1 MKNKTKK
8 KNKNLFKNKNFWLII
23 CSIALLYFIGGI
35 VYVNLDRDSGN
46 VKNNK
51 NVDKGISIKGFDYIL
66 YEDDIDIYKDEFKKL
81 KKNLESSNK
90 NYTEYAESI
99 SKMFVMDLYSLE
111 AKKNMYDVGGVQFV
125 YPDIRNNYKLN
136 VTNTLYKYMK
146 DNSDGKREQDLPMV
160 KSVSIKNEDET
171 KYKIGEEEFSGYKI
185 NLDIEYV
192 KYLEYDKSAEII
204 LVKKDKYL
212 YIVEKIESL

>member
-1 MKNKTKK
+1 MKNKNKK
-8 KNKNLFKNKNFWLII
+8 KNKNLFKNKKFWLII
-23 CSIALLYFIGGI
+23 SSIALLYFIGGI
-35 VYVNLDRDSGN
+35 VYINLDRDSGN

-51 NVDKGISIKGFDYIL
+51 NLDKGISIKGFDYIL

-81 KKNLESSNK
+81 KKNLESSNI

-99 SKMFVMDLYSLE
+99 SKMFVMDLYSLKV
-111 AKKNMYDVGGVQFV
+111 KKNMYDVGGVQFV
-125 YPDIRNNYKLN
+125 YPDIRDNYKLN

-171 KYKIGEEEFSGYKI
+171 KYKIGEEEFDGYKI

-192 KYLEYDKSAEII
+192 KDLEYDKSAEII

-212 YIVEKIESL
+212 YIVEKN

>member
-1 MKNKTKK
+1 MENKNKK
-8 KNKNLFKNKNFWLII
+8 KNKNLFKNKKFWLII

-35 VYVNLDRDSGN
+35 VYVNLDRGN
-46 VKNNK
+46 ISVKNNN
-51 NVDKGISIKGFDYIL
+51 NVDKGISVKGFDYIL

-81 KKNLESSNK
+81 KKNLESSNI

-125 YPDIRNNYKLN
+125 YPDIRDNYKLN

-160 KSVSIKNEDET
+160 KSVNIKNEDET
-171 KYKIGEEEFSGYKI
+171 KYKIGEEEFDGYKI

-192 KYLEYDKSAEII
+192 KDLEYDKSAEII

-212 YIVEKIESL
+212 YIVEKN

>member
-1 MKNKTKK
+1 MKNKNKK
-8 KNKNLFKNKNFWLII
+8 KNKNLFKNKKFWLII

-35 VYVNLDRDSGN
+35 VYINLDRNSSS

-66 YEDDIDIYKDEFKKL
+66 YEDDIDIYKNEFKKL
-81 KKNLESSNK
+81 KKNLESSNI

-125 YPDIRNNYKLN
+125 YPDIRDNYKLN
-136 VTNTLYKYMK
+136 VSNTLYKYMK

-171 KYKIGEEEFSGYKI
+171 KYKIGEEEFDGYKI

-192 KYLEYDKSAEII
+192 KDLEYDKSAEII

-212 YIVEKIESL
+212 YIVEKN

>member
-1 MKNKTKK
+1 MKSKNKK
-8 KNKNLFKNKNFWLII
+8 KNKNLFKNKKFWLII
-23 CSIALLYFIGGI
+23 SSIALLYFIGGI
-35 VYVNLDRDSGN
+35 VFINLDRDSCN
-46 VKNNK
+46 LNYNK
-51 NVDKGISIKGFDYIL
+51 NLDKVIYIKGFDYIL
-66 YEDDIDIYKDEFKKL
+66 YEDDIDIYKDEFKRW
-81 KKNLESSNK
+81 KKNLESSNI

-125 YPDIRNNYKLN
+125 YPDIRDNYKLN
-136 VTNTLYKYMK
+136 VSNTLYKYMK

-171 KYKIGEEEFSGYKI
+171 KYKIGEEEFDGYKI

-192 KYLEYDKSAEII
+192 KDLEYDKSAEII

-212 YIVEKIESL
+212 YIVEKN

>member
-1 MKNKTKK
+1 MKNKNKK
-8 KNKNLFKNKNFWLII
+8 KNKNLFKNKKFWLII
-23 CSIALLYFIGGI
+23 SSIALLYFIGGI
-35 VYVNLDRDSGN
+35 VYINLDRDSGN

-51 NVDKGISIKGFDYIL
+51 NLDKGISIKGFDYIL

-81 KKNLESSNK
+81 KKNLESSNI

-99 SKMFVMDLYSLE
+99 IKMFVMDLYSLE

-125 YPDIRNNYKLN
+125 YPDIRDNYKLN

-171 KYKIGEEEFSGYKI
+171 KYKIGEEEFDGYKI

-192 KYLEYDKSAEII
+192 KDLEYDKSAEII

-212 YIVEKIESL
+212 YIVEKN

>member
-1 MKNKTKK
+1 MKNKNKK
-8 KNKNLFKNKNFWLII
+8 KNKNLFKNKKFWLII
-23 CSIALLYFIGGI
+23 CSIVLLYFIGGV
-35 VYVNLDRDSGN
+35 VYINLDRDSSN

-81 KKNLESSNK
+81 KKNLESSNI

-99 SKMFVMDLYSLE
+99 SKMFVMDLYSLD

-125 YPDIRNNYKLN
+125 YPDIRDNYKLN

-171 KYKIGEEEFSGYKI
+171 KYKIGEEEFNGYKI

-192 KYLEYDKSAEII
+192 KDLEYDKSAEII

-212 YIVEKIESL
+212 YIVEKN

>member
-1 MKNKTKK
+1 MKNKNKK
-8 KNKNLFKNKNFWLII
+8 KNKNLFKNKKFWLII
-23 CSIALLYFIGGI
+23 SSIALLYFIGGI
-35 VYVNLDRDSGN
+35 VYINLDRDSGN

-81 KKNLESSNK
+81 KKNLESSNI

-125 YPDIRNNYKLN
+125 YPDIRDNYKLN

-171 KYKIGEEEFSGYKI
+171 KYKIGEEEFDGYKI

-192 KYLEYDKSAEII
+192 KDLEYDKSAEII

-212 YIVEKIESL
+212 YIVEKN

>member
-1 MKNKTKK
+1 MKNKNKK
-8 KNKNLFKNKNFWLII
+8 KNKNLFKNKKFWLII
-23 CSIALLYFIGGI
+23 SSIALLYFIGGI
-35 VYVNLDRDSGN
+35 VYINLDRDSGN

-81 KKNLESSNK
+81 KKNLESSNI

-125 YPDIRNNYKLN
+125 YPDIRDNYKLN

-171 KYKIGEEEFSGYKI
+171 KYKIGEEEFDGYKI

-192 KYLEYDKSAEII
+192 KDLEYDKSAEIM

-212 YIVEKIESL
+212 YIVEKN

>member
-1 MKNKTKK
+1 MKSKNKK
-8 KNKNLFKNKNFWLII
+8 KNKNLFKNKKFWLII
-23 CSIALLYFIGGI
+23 SSIALLYFIGGI
-35 VYVNLDRDSGN
+35 VYINLDRDSGN

-51 NVDKGISIKGFDYIL
+51 NLDKGISIKGFDYIL
-66 YEDDIDIYKDEFKKL
+66 YEDDIDIYKDEFKRL
-81 KKNLESSNK
+81 KKNLESSNI

-111 AKKNMYDVGGVQFV
+111 TKKNMYDVGGVQFV
-125 YPDIRNNYKLN
+125 YPDIRDNYKLN
-136 VTNTLYKYMK
+136 VSNTLYKYMK
-146 DNSDGKREQDLPMV
+146 DNSDGKREQELPMV

-171 KYKIGEEEFSGYKI
+171 KYKIGEEEFDGYKI

-192 KYLEYDKSAEII
+192 KDLEYDKSAEII

-212 YIVEKIESL
+212 YIVEKN

>member
-1 MKNKTKK
+1 MKNKNKK
-8 KNKNLFKNKNFWLII
+8 KNKNLFKNKKFWLII
-23 CSIALLYFIGGI
+23 SSIALLYFIGGI
-35 VYVNLDRDSGN
+35 VYINLDRDSGN

-51 NVDKGISIKGFDYIL
+51 NLDKGISIKGFDYIL

-81 KKNLESSNK
+81 KKNLESSNI

-99 SKMFVMDLYSLE
+99 SKMFVMDLYSLKV
-111 AKKNMYDVGGVQFV
+111 KKNMYDVGGVQLV
-125 YPDIRNNYKLN
+125 YPDIRDNYKLN

-160 KSVSIKNEDET
+160 KSISIKNEDET
-171 KYKIGEEEFSGYKI
+171 KYKIGEEEFDGYKI

-192 KYLEYDKSAEII
+192 KDLEYDKSAEII

-212 YIVEKIESL
+212 YIVEKN

>member
-8 KNKNLFKNKNFWLII
+8 KNKNLFKNKKFWLII
-23 CSIALLYFIGGI
+23 SSIALLYFIGGI
-35 VYVNLDRDSGN
+35 VYINLDRDSGN

-51 NVDKGISIKGFDYIL
+51 NLDKGISIKGFDYIL

-81 KKNLESSNK
+81 KKNLESSNI

-99 SKMFVMDLYSLE
+99 SKMFVMDLYSLKV
-111 AKKNMYDVGGVQFV
+111 KKNMYDVGGVQFV
-125 YPDIRNNYKLN
+125 YPDIRDNYKLN

-171 KYKIGEEEFSGYKI
+171 KYKIGEEEFDGYKI

-192 KYLEYDKSAEII
+192 KDLEYDKSAEII

-212 YIVEKIESL
+212 YIVEKN

>member
-1 MKNKTKK
+1 MKNKNKK

-35 VYVNLDRDSGN
+35 VYVNLDRGIS

-81 KKNLESSNK
+81 KKNLESSNV

-99 SKMFVMDLYSLE
+99 SKMFVMDLYSLKV
-111 AKKNMYDVGGVQFV
+111 KKNMYDVGGVQFV
-125 YPDIRNNYKLN
+125 YPDIRDNYKLN

-160 KSVSIKNEDET
+160 KNVSIKNEDET
-171 KYKIGEEEFSGYKI
+171 KYKIGEEEFDGYKI

-192 KYLEYDKSAEII
+192 KDLEYDKSAEIV

-212 YIVEKIESL
+212 YIVEKN